1 MVKFYGVI
9 VIYYVE
15 GSEAV
20 LTGINLGWRVLF
32 ATFSTF
38 KGFNVSEL

>member
-1 MVKFYGVI
+1 VVKFYGVI
-9 VIYYVE
+9 VIYYVK

-20 LTGINLGWRVLF
+20 LAGINLGWRVFF
-32 ATFSTF
+32 ATFSAF